1 MLHLLRVEEYIYKR
15 KKEDELN
22 EFDKSLR
29 MENTKKVIDYV
40 FEYFNQ
46 YLSENAIDE
55 RTVLQNEKIQSLQK
69 QLDIYEEDVQNWLL
83 NIYETYDK
91 QIHRS
96 IISLLK
102 KEDTFYLYHSDSD
115 FRSSSYDIYANLIK
129 KNPFL
134 KDQTEPLFN
143 FIKDYH
149 RIQSVKDD
157 ISKFPFISKEIND
170 WVKSTWTNYKVNLWT
185 FTSDYACRFFDDPSL
200 WPTKHK
206 KKSKEENQQYEY
218 DYKQKSNLF
227 NIDTL
232 YTRISDKPF
241 MKRKKQML
249 EVLIMHEWLQS
260 ICSDEDNYWDEY
272 SKKVIKDE
280 N

>member
-1 MLHLLRVEEYIYKR
+1 MLRVEEYIYKR

-46 YLSENAIDE
+46 YLTENAIDE
-55 RTVLQNEKIQSLQK
+55 RTVLQNEKIQKLQK
-69 QLDIYEEDVQNWLL
+69 QLDIYDEDVQNWLL
-83 NIYETYDK
+83 NIYETHDK

-96 IISLLK
+96 IITLLK
-102 KEDTFYLYHSDSD
+102 KEDTFFLYHSDSD

-134 KDQTEPLFN
+134 KDQTESLFH
-143 FIKDYH
+143 FIKDHH
-149 RIQSVKDD
+149 RIVSTKDA
-157 ISKFPFISKEIND
+157 ISNYPFISKEIND
-170 WVKSTWTNYKVNLWT
+170 WVERSWESYKVNLWA
-185 FTSDYACRFFDDPSL
+185 FASDYANRFYNDLSM

-206 KKSKEENQQYEY
+206 KKSKEDYQEFDY
-218 DYKQKSNLF
+218 DCRQKSNLF
-227 NIDTL
+227 NIDSL

-241 MKRKKQML
+241 MKRKKQLL
-249 EVLIMHEWLQS
+249 EVMLMYVWLHS
-260 ICSDEDNYWDEY
+260 IWGDEDNYWEEY
-272 SKKVIKDE
+272 STKVIKVE
-280 N
+280 S